1 MWNDSVCMR
10 ARRKRKLQKPYA
22 GPYFNS
28 SRLIDVQGESS
39 LHCSR
44 GNCSN
49 KQNVCNECFASYKKI
64 LEQISP
70 GLEEKLNK
78 IRAEKEKD
86 RTEKVQTAKESKK
99 KEKQES
105 KKGAK
110 KKTIKRMKTQFHSAE
125 NHSSAKNQRQ
135 KTLLLPWNEFK
146 SAVSK
151 ETNESLLNNVAGMK
165 GVILMNGGF
174 KLLSGEKMEVIMKIS
189 KTLNLNPIDEKSWP
203 RKLNINIFENG
214 GLEQLVK
221 NIDFAMRITIAKAAS
236 KELGFVC
243 LFTDGNGTYWFK
255 VSRGFT
261 TALNESLASL
271 EKLIDDTKDSELD
284 ISKKEKINML
294 YRLLNGMYK

>member
-1 MWNDSVCMR
+1 MIPFVCVREGRENYRSLTQDHISIHPGSSMFKTNPVYIVAGEIVRTSRMFAMSVSP
-10 ARRKRKLQKPYA
+10 LT
-22 GPYFNS
+22 
-28 SRLIDVQGESS
+28 
-39 LHCSR
+39 
-44 GNCSN
+44 
-49 KQNVCNECFASYKKI
+49 KKI

-86 RTEKVQTAKESKK
+86 RAEKAQAPKESKK
-99 KEKQES
+99 KEKQEN

-110 KKTIKRMKTQFHSAE
+110 KEDKKKDENTVSFGGESFECKKIKGK
-125 NHSSAKNQRQ
+125 

-146 SAVSK
+146 SAASK
-151 ETNESLLNNVAGMK
+151 ETNESLLNNIAGMK
-165 GVILMNGGF
+165 GTILMKGGF
-174 KLLSGEKMEVIMKIS
+174 KLLSGEKMEAIMKIA

-221 NIDFAMRITIAKAAS
+221 NIEFVMRITVAKAAS

-284 ISKKEKINML
+284 ISRKEKINML
-294 YRLLNGMYK
+294 YRLLDGMYK